1 MSMVNNESASEWSRL
16 AGRWPYIS
24 IIGLGG
30 LLCLTGN
37 SVTAAESQPTAPVQ
51 LQSLDDAWWTG
62 PILAAGAG
70 TLPQGHA
77 LVEPY
82 LFDVIRYGRYDH
94 DRNERSAPR
103 THYYG
108 SLTYILYGVTD
119 RFTAGL
125 IPTFGYN
132 DVSAGRDSS
141 AVQVGDVT
149 MQGQYRLAEF
159 RRGSMIPTLSF
170 VVQQTLP
177 TGKYDRLGEDVNDG
191 IGVGAYTTTLALYSQ
206 YYFWMPNGRILR
218 SRFNVSYALS
228 DDVDVEDVSVYGTR
242 TGFRGSARPGDVFTI
257 NSSWE
262 YSITRQWVFA
272 IDFIYQHDASTR
284 LAGAQMDPVS
294 GSTERVNENF
304 GSAWR
309 FGVAPALEYNFT
321 SRIGIIAGA
330 RWFAAG
336 RNTSATI
343 TPVVA
348 VNMVY

>member
-1 MSMVNNESASEWSRL
+1 MSQRLRL
-16 AGRWPYIS
+16 AGRWWLWP
-24 IIGLGG
+24 LVG
-30 LLCLTGN
+30 LL
-37 SVTAAESQPTAPVQ
+37 AASNVAAAATENQAVDR
-51 LQSLDDAWWTG
+51 QSLDDAWWTG

-82 LFDVIRYGRYDH
+82 LYDAIRYGRYD
-94 DRNERSAPR
+94 RNGDEQDAPR
-103 THYYG
+103 VHSYG
-108 SLTYILYGVTD
+108 SLTYMLYGVTD

-132 DVSAGRDSS
+132 DVSDGRDSS
-141 AVQVGDVT
+141 SIQVGDISL
-149 MQGQYRLAEF
+149 QGQYRLTQF
-159 RRGSMIPTLSF
+159 REGSAIPTTSL
-170 VVQQTLP
+170 VVQHTLP
-177 TGKYDRLGEDVNDG
+177 TGKHDRLGENLNDG
-191 IGVGAYTTTLALYSQ
+191 IGAGAHTTTLALYSQ

-218 SRFNVSYALS
+218 SRLNVSYALS
-228 DDVDVEDVSVYGTR
+228 DDVDLANESVYGTGA
-242 TGFRGSARPGDVFTI
+242 GFRGTASPGDVFTI
-257 NSSWE
+257 TSAWE

-272 IDFIYQHDASTR
+272 IDLLYQHDASTR
-284 LAGAQMDPVS
+284 LS
-294 GSTERVNENF
+294 GVQPDAATGGQQRVEQDF

-309 FGVAPALEYNFT
+309 FGLAPAIEYNFS

-336 RNTSATI
+336 RNTSASI

>member
-1 MSMVNNESASEWSRL
+1 MRFEQRLVSHWLLTAGVGVGGALALPGHSVAAVEGPATSAVDR
-16 AGRWPYIS
+16 
-24 IIGLGG
+24 
-30 LLCLTGN
+30 
-37 SVTAAESQPTAPVQ
+37 
-51 LQSLDDAWWTG
+51 QSLDDAWWTG

-82 LFDVIRYGRYDH
+82 LYDVIRYGRYDR
-94 DRNERSAPR
+94 DGDERSASR
-103 THYYG
+103 THSYG

-132 DVSAGRDSS
+132 DVSDGRDSS
-141 AVQVGDVT
+141 TIQVGDVSL
-149 MQGQYRLAEF
+149 QGQYRLSQF
-159 RRGSMIPTLSF
+159 REGSAIPTTSL
-170 VVQQTLP
+170 VIQHTLP
-177 TGKYDRLGEDVNDG
+177 TGKYDRLGENVNDG
-191 IGVGAYTTTLALYSQ
+191 IGAGAHTTTLSLYSQ

-218 SRFNVSYALS
+218 SRLNVSYALS
-228 DDVDVEDVSVYGTR
+228 DDVDVEDVSVYGT
-242 TGFRGSARPGDVFTI
+242 TAGFRGTASPGDVLTI
-257 NSSWE
+257 NSAWE

-272 IDFIYQHDASTR
+272 MDLLYQRDSSTR
-284 LAGAQMDPVS
+284 LSGTAGNA
-294 GSTERVNENF
+294 ERIDEDF

-309 FGVAPALEYNFT
+309 FGVAPAIEYNF
-321 SRIGIIAGA
+321 SGRIGIIAGA

-348 VNMVY
+348 VNMIY

>member
-1 MSMVNNESASEWSRL
+1 MTTHNRQWLCIPIMILS
-16 AGRWPYIS
+16 
-24 IIGLGG
+24 G
-30 LLCLTGN
+30 LLVLPN
-37 SVTAAESQPTAPVQ
+37 DSVAAEENQATTPAPR
-51 LQSLDDAWWTG
+51 QSLDDAWWTG
-62 PILAAGAG
+62 PIIAAGAG

-77 LVEPY
+77 LIEPY
-82 LFDVIRYGRYDH
+82 LFDVIRYRRYDGRGH
-94 DRNERSAPR
+94 ERNASR

-132 DVSAGRDSS
+132 DVSEGRDSS
-141 AVQVGDVT
+141 AIQVGDVT
-149 MQGQYRLAEF
+149 LQGQYRLSQF
-159 RRGSMIPTLSF
+159 RQGSTIPTMSF

-177 TGKYDRLGEDVNDG
+177 TGKYDRLGTDVNDG
-191 IGVGAYTTTLALYSQ
+191 LGAGAHTTTLALYSQ

-228 DDVDVEDVSVYGTR
+228 DDVNVEGISVYGTNV
-242 TGFRGSARPGDVFTI
+242 GFRGTARPGDVLTI
-257 NSSWE
+257 ISSFE

-272 IDFIYQHDASTR
+272 LDLLYQHDASTR
-284 LAGAQMDPVS
+284 LAGIQMDPAT
-294 GSTERVNENF
+294 GAERVEENF

-309 FGVAPALEYNFT
+309 FGVAPAIEYNFT
-321 SRIGIIAGA
+321 NRIGIIAGA

-343 TPVVA
+343 TPVIA
-348 VNMVY
+348 INMVY

>member
-1 MSMVNNESASEWSRL
+1 MLQFERQVLSQWLRL
-16 AGRWPYIS
+16 AGRWLVVSLVGFGSALASPGDS
-24 IIGLGG
+24 AAA
-30 LLCLTGN
+30 TEHQ
-37 SVTAAESQPTAPVQ
+37 SVDR
-51 LQSLDDAWWTG
+51 QSLDDAWWTG

-82 LFDVIRYGRYDH
+82 LYDAIRYGRYD
-94 DRNERSAPR
+94 DNGDERDTSR
-103 THYYG
+103 THSYG

-132 DVSAGRDSS
+132 DVADGRDSS
-141 AVQVGDVT
+141 EIQVGDLSL
-149 MQGQYRLAEF
+149 QGQYRLSQF
-159 RRGSMIPTLSF
+159 REGSAIPTTSL
-170 VVQQTLP
+170 VVQHTLP
-177 TGKYDRLGEDVNDG
+177 TGKYHRLGENPNDG
-191 IGVGAYTTTLALYSQ
+191 IGTGAHTTTLALYSQ

-228 DDVDVEDVSVYGTR
+228 DDVDVADVSVYGTSA
-242 TGFRGSARPGDVFTI
+242 GFRGTARPGDVFTI
-257 NSSWE
+257 NSAWE

-272 IDFIYQHDASTR
+272 IDLLYQHDSSTR
-284 LAGAQMDPVS
+284 LTGLQTDPAT
-294 GSTERVNENF
+294 GRGQRVDQNF

-309 FGVAPALEYNFT
+309 FGVAPAIEYNFT
-321 SRIGIIAGA
+321 GRIGIIAGA

-348 VNMVY
+348 LNMIY

>member
-1 MSMVNNESASEWSRL
+1 MTLNFNIPWL
-16 AGRWPYIS
+16 YTP
-24 IIGLGG
+24 IIGIVG
-30 LLCLTGN
+30 LFPSHPAGAHEAEA
-37 SVTAAESQPTAPVQ
+37 TAAVSQ
-51 LQSLDDAWWTG
+51 QSLDDAWWTG
-62 PILAAGAG
+62 PIIAAGAG

-82 LFDVIRYGRYDH
+82 IYDVIRYGRYDN
-94 DRNERSAPR
+94 DGDERSASR
-103 THYYG
+103 THSYG

-132 DVSAGRDSS
+132 NVNGGRDSS
-141 AVQVGDVT
+141 GIQLGDVSV
-149 MQGQYRLAEF
+149 QGQYRLTQF
-159 RRGSMIPTLSF
+159 QQGSLIPTLSL

-191 IGVGAYTTTLALYSQ
+191 LGSGANTTTLALYSQ
-206 YYFWMPNGRILR
+206 YYVWMPNGRILR

-228 DDVDVEDVSVYGTR
+228 DDVDVEDVSVYGTSE
-242 TGFRGSARPGDVFTI
+242 GFRGTARPGDVLTI
-257 NSSWE
+257 NSAWE
-262 YSITRQWVFA
+262 YSITREWVFA

-284 LAGAQMDPVS
+284 VDGIQTDPGTGDS
-294 GSTERVNENF
+294 RRIEEDF

-309 FGVAPALEYNFT
+309 FGIAPAVEYNFT
-321 SRIGIIAGA
+321 SRVGVIAGA

-343 TPVVA
+343 TPVA
-348 VNMVY
+348 AINMVF